1 MIMTQPKSCL
11 RRSETS
17 LSRHTDDVSI
27 SVSITPR
34 GTPPS
39 FSRSES
45 SFAVLKRSQNPYLR
59 FPKVESSI
67 VNRDDKLKLSRLGQ
81 RIQRDPHRAISIDES
96 PIMLLPKARVRD
108 DYDIRASKRAF
119 NVVADNETATLHLSS
134 IPFVHEEPKSR
145 STSRSSMKSR
155 KSVRS
160 DDDSGF
166 GSSFRRCVTFSEL
179 SLSRSTIARSLDE
192 LEESSDI
199 EDHNNNSV
207 KENEMLDSVFGP
219 LPEAEDDEGHLDSF
233 ADIIPDPPKIRKKQQ
248 ERQEKQECTL
258 TEADIKRCHEQDCE
272 ICKGFMS
279 EQTRIQRYFGGVDQ
293 FLQWLYSK
301 WGKKRKELL
310 TYSRANYLSR
320 GVRPKFCD
328 IVRQKELHHRDEE
341 DKSESSEYSYYR
353 QQGHL
358 LTRWRKHSNARPKN
372 SRKSSLAQEDL
383 VNSIVN
389 DIKEPGGIK
398 ARHALDLWL
407 CLGTT
412 VRFQPNFTYGLF
424 SSLRKDR
431 ANQSNL
437 STFWILRDS
446 PEPPTEPEPD
456 KEGRGGTEGR
466 PGSPSSTVDGADERD
481 HLKKEEVE
489 PEVETQPVLT
499 PAVIDFPD
507 SKSDRS
513 NSSAPPPHLS
523 VDIRVVITGKPA
535 TKTDNNDEKKKPE
548 PITVPNDKDGRR
560 SPVQPPPTPE
570 PLTPKDDLSKD
581 EDLLK
586 SLREAEEEEKRKRA
600 INKKE
605 KKPIHRTRKTKEEME
620 EKVEPP
626 KPVTPPPPTPPIEDT
641 VTLVQKWKNKD
652 IKVDLEVPTLPSFEE
667 KKKDKK
673 EKRKAERH
681 LVSQPKH
688 ETPPPKDPERPR
700 VGTPL
705 ELPTEDEL
713 ELPRDDLDDQLKQ
726 RLKNFDFAMMEMT
739 GDDSPRKN
747 VQKTSW
753 VTGRLA
759 LSQQSS
765 RFTLPIDMARLE
777 QMTPLE
783 YVKNF
788 CIIKRR
794 RKKLYQDIYMKHR
807 EKTAGA
813 IPFKD
818 LEKAMTQVLV
828 NTITSEDYKKI
839 VDLLD
844 ITDTTKVDLE
854 AFSAMTALAERL
866 MCSTHVSQEQV
877 DQPDYQKEKIECADF
892 SALKWKLTGVKVNP
906 KIEKILQ
913 ELN

>member
-358 LTRWRKHSNARPKN
+358 LTRWRKHSNA
-372 SRKSSLAQEDL
+372 S
-383 VNSIVN
+383 
-389 DIKEPGGIK
+389 
-398 ARHALDLWL
+398 
-407 CLGTT
+407 
-412 VRFQPNFTYGLF
+412 
-424 SSLRKDR
+424 
-431 ANQSNL
+431 
-437 STFWILRDS
+437 
-446 PEPPTEPEPD
+446 

-641 VTLVQKWKNKD
+641 KNKD